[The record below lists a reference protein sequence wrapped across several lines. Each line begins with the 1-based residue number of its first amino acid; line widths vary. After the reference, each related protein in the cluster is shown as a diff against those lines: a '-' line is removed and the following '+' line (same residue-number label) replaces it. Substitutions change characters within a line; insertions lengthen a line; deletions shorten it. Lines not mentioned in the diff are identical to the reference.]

1 MRHLSLTSSFQR
13 QTSDMSIKSD
23 LTRLVSQAFRE
34 AAKTPSLASA
44 RVDSIDSTVIS
55 INTKWSVSNL
65 ATNTKVNSNQPCL
78 HNRLYY

>member
-1 MRHLSLTSSFQR
+1 
-13 QTSDMSIKSD
+13 MSIKSD

-34 AAKTPSLASA
+34 AAKTPSLVSA
-44 RVDSIDSTVIS
+44 RLDSNDSALIS

-78 HNRLYY
+78 HHRL